1 MKVKTSVT
9 LEKEV
14 LKEISA
20 LRGQKSRSE
29 FIESAVAEQIKR
41 IRKEARDRRE
51 IDLINKNAATL
62 NKEAGDALSY
72 QIGL

>member
-9 LEKEV
+9 LEKGV

-20 LRGQKSRSE
+20 LRGEKSRSE
-29 FIESAVAEQIKR
+29 FIEGAVTEQIKR
-41 IRKEARDRRE
+41 MRKQARDRRE
-51 IDLINKNAATL
+51 IDLINKNATTL
-62 NKEAGDALSY
+62 NKEADDALSY